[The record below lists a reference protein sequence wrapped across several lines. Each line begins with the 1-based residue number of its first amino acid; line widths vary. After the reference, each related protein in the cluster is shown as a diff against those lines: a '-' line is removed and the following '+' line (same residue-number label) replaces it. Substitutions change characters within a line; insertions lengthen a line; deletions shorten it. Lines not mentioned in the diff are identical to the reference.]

1 MYIYIYMY
9 RYIYISCGFDAPEK
23 CRLFTTYVYI
33 HLYFIL
39 YLIII
44 YNFEY
49 SYIISNI
56 HIHRDTRTLLDSNIW
71 QIRSTEGFILF
82 PGSDHVE
89 TIVVFDKKGVTV

>member
-1 MYIYIYMY
+1 MY
-9 RYIYISCGFDAPEK
+9 RYIYISCGFDALEK

-39 YLIII
+39 YSIIT
-44 YNFEY
+44 YNLEY
-49 SYIISNI
+49 SYIIFNVY
-56 HIHRDTRTLLDSNIW
+56 RDTRTLLDSNIW

-89 TIVVFDKKGVTV
+89 SIVVFDKKGVTV